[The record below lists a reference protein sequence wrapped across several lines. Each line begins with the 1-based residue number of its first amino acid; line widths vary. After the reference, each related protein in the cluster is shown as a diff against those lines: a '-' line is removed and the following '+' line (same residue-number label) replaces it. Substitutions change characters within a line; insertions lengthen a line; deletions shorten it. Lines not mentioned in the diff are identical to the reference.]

1 MASRVLDDFRECS
14 EPFIIIHTTSLPTN
28 FAPVAHVRSEFTAS
42 AGRAARAHL
51 AHAQFS

>member
-1 MASRVLDDFRECS
+1 MASGVLDDFIECS
-14 EPFIIIHTTSLPTN
+14 EPLHTTSLPLQATN

-42 AGRAARAHL
+42 SGRAHL